1 MGTLGMVSVP
11 ALDSDAKLQCLV
23 EDAIA
28 GKPAARELLL
38 DHAGDRLLRMTRAMF
53 HDFPALQRWE
63 QTDDVFQDAMIRLHR
78 ALAAVEV
85 QSVAHFF
92 NLAGVQIRRT
102 LLDLVKHHLGPEGA
116 AANHHT
122 DHQPADDNGGTLR
135 KVGEQPD
142 DIEAWTEFHERVGK
156 LPLDEQEVVNL
167 LFYEG
172 LQQEQ
177 AAAVL
182 GISYSTLKR
191 RWQAARLRLQGIDT

>member
-1 MGTLGMVSVP
+1 MVSVP
-11 ALDSDAKLQCLV
+11 AFDGDTHLQFLIQDALD
-23 EDAIA
+23 
-28 GKPAARELLL
+28 GKPNAREALLN
-38 DHAGDRLLRMTRAMF
+38 HAGDRLLRMTRVMF
-53 HDFPALQRWE
+53 HDFPALRRWE
-63 QTDDVFQDAMIRLHR
+63 QTDDVFQNAMIRLHR
-78 ALAAVEV
+78 ALADVEV

-102 LLDLVKHHLGPEGA
+102 LLDLVKHHFGPEGD

-122 DHQPADDNGGTLR
+122 DRQPADDKGGSLR
-135 KVGEQPD
+135 KIGHPPD
-142 DIEAWTEFHERVGK
+142 DLATWTEFHQQVEL
-156 LPLDEQEVVNL
+156 LPPAEQEVVNL

>member
-1 MGTLGMVSVP
+1 MVSIP
-11 ALDSDAKLQCLV
+11 AFDGDTQLQDLI
-23 EDAIA
+23 EEAIN
-28 GKPAARELLL
+28 GNPSAREALL
-38 DHAGDRLLRMTRAMF
+38 DHACDRLMRMTRAMF
-53 HDFPALQRWE
+53 HDFPALRRWE

-78 ALAAVEV
+78 ALEAVEV
-85 QSVAHFF
+85 DTVRYFF
-92 NLAGVQIRRT
+92 NLAGMQIRRT
-102 LLDLVKHHLGPEGA
+102 LLDLAKHHFGPEGA

-122 DHQPADDNGGTLR
+122 DHQPADDKGGSLR

-142 DIEAWTEFHERVGK
+142 DIEAWTEFHQQVER

-191 RWQAARLRLQGIDT
+191 RWQAARLRLQGIET

>member
-1 MGTLGMVSVP
+1 MVSVP
-11 ALDSDAKLQCLV
+11 AFDGDTQLQYLI
-23 EDAIA
+23 EDAIN
-28 GKPAARELLL
+28 GNPSAREALL
-38 DHAGDRLLRMTRAMF
+38 DHACDRLMRMTRAMF
-53 HDFPALQRWE
+53 HDFPALRRWE

-78 ALAAVEV
+78 ALEAVEV
-85 QSVAHFF
+85 DTVRYFF

-102 LLDLVKHHLGPEGA
+102 LLDLAKHHFGPEGA

-122 DHQPADDNGGTLR
+122 DHQPADDKGGSLR
-135 KVGEQPD
+135 KIGNPPD
-142 DIEAWTEFHERVGK
+142 DLEMWAEFHERVEK
-156 LPLDEQEVVNL
+156 LPLAEQEVVNL

-191 RWQAARLRLQGIDT
+191 RWQAARLRLQGIET